1 MIDVLRGRVVGYGNA
16 VQIRLD
22 LAVAGSPVLF
32 LDGDIDLVASDELR
46 QAGDSALA
54 SSADGGSVTLDF
66 HRVRMLDSSGL
77 GALISLRDSAA
88 EKGVELVLR
97 ALPPRVMRVLEITAL
112 ESAFTVEP

>member
-1 MIDVLRGRVVGYGNA
+1 MVRYGEA

-22 LAVAGSPVLF
+22 LAVAGSPVLI
-32 LDGDIDLVASDELR
+32 LDGDIDLVAADELR

-66 HRVRMLDSSGL
+66 HRVTMLDSSGI
-77 GALISLRDSAA
+77 GALMELRDAAA

-97 ALPPRVMRVLEITAL
+97 SLPARVTRVLEITGL
-112 ESAFTVEP
+112 DSVFTVEP